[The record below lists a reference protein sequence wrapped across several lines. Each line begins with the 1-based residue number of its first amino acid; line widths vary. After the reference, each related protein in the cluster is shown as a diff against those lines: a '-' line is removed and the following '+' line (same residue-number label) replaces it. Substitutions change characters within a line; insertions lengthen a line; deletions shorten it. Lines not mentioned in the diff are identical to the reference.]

1 MIVRKRGNYFI
12 LIKQHDHAL
21 IAGEMAAHIDEPFQ
35 PLAKTLFAI
44 SHHDIGW
51 EELDRSVLWDEKNNC
66 PVSFY
71 DYPLLPKLEAY
82 TRGFPKWLPMI
93 IMPVFYAASIM
104 LLFLPMRPIPPAAGS
119 GSRNWPDKIS
129 CVNISRKLK
138 KKISPATS
146 GCCNFLISCRFLCAS
161 IKLGENTFPLY
172 KDGIFYQGKRYEWIW
187 EGKDRLRLSPNLFK
201 QSYSIEIPYQMVD
214 SYRRLVGSQ
223 TYTLHV
229 MV

>member
-21 IAGEMAAHIDEPFQ
+21 IAGEMAAHIDEPVQ

-51 EELDRSVLWDEKNNC
+51 EELDRSVLWDEKTIVRSAFTIIRYC
-66 PVSFY
+66 PNWK
-71 DYPLLPKLEAY
+71 PIPG
-82 TRGFPKWLPMI
+82 GFPKWLPMI

-161 IKLGENTFPLY
+161 MNPGKIPSRCIKTGSSIKGSGMSGSGREKTGCVFPPTCLNSPTPL
-172 KDGIFYQGKRYEWIW
+172 KSRTKWWIPTVAW
-187 EGKDRLRLSPNLFK
+187 SEARHTHS
-201 QSYSIEIPYQMVD
+201 M
-214 SYRRLVGSQ
+214 
-223 TYTLHV
+223 
-229 MV
+229 

>member
-21 IAGEMAAHIDEPFQ
+21 IAGEMAAHIDEPVQ

-82 TRGFPKWLPMI
+82 TRGISK
-93 IMPVFYAASIM
+93 VVANDHYA
-104 LLFLPMRPIPPAAGS
+104 G
-119 GSRNWPDKIS
+119 
-129 CVNISRKLK
+129 
-138 KKISPATS
+138 
-146 GCCNFLISCRFLCAS
+146 FLCSKHYAS
-161 IKLGENTFPLY
+161 FFTNETDPAC
-172 KDGIFYQGKRYEWIW
+172 
-187 EGKDRLRLSPNLFK
+187 
-201 QSYSIEIPYQMVD
+201 
-214 SYRRLVGSQ
+214 RRFR
-223 TYTLHV
+223 
-229 MV
+229 

>member
-1 MIVRKRGNYFI
+1 
-12 LIKQHDHAL
+12 
-21 IAGEMAAHIDEPFQ
+21 MAAHIDEPVQ

-82 TRGFPKWLPMI
+82 TRGISKVVPMI

-161 IKLGENTFPLY
+161 MNPGKIPSRCIKTGSSIKGSGMSGSGREKT
-172 KDGIFYQGKRYEWIW
+172 
-187 EGKDRLRLSPNLFK
+187 RLRLFPNLFK

-214 SYRRLVGSQ
+214 SYRWPGRKPDIHTPCDGVTEKEEKGG
-223 TYTLHV
+223 
-229 MV
+229 